1 MIDKSKIT
9 GRCPFCGGKMEG
21 KHGFY
26 GGLYFYCQNDEC
38 RATRVTP
45 QYGPAPG
52 GGSGISKPVEDAFVQ
67 AMETEEEIAA
77 EISKAAGLLREIR
90 SAIDAVPDAIQREV
104 LKRRYIGMQSLEK
117 IAVEMNYSY
126 AHVLRLHGWAL
137 QQVVVP
143 SNDARSC

>member
-1 MIDKSKIT
+1 MKPKEYLSRYAAAERHIHYLEEQKE
-9 GRCPFCGGKMEG
+9 RW
-21 KHGFY
+21 HR
-26 GGLYFYCQNDEC
+26 

-52 GGSGISKPVEDAFVQ
+52 GGSGISKPVEDATVQ

-126 AHVLRLHGWAL
+126 HWVRHLHGRAL
-137 QQVVVP
+137 QAVAVP
-143 SNDARSC
+143 QEDTP

>member
-1 MIDKSKIT
+1 MTPKAYLSRYAAAERHIHYLEEQKE
-9 GRCPFCGGKMEG
+9 RW
-21 KHGFY
+21 HR
-26 GGLYFYCQNDEC
+26 